1 MSLSLHLLFT
11 VCLHLKTLKYSL
23 TIQFQAPSWNFT
35 VFFRLSW
42 VIFQGFGWPLSVDC
56 LLSSLSAL
64 NLLQFVILVVLLLI
78 SGWFD
83 PPGCLLS
90 LWYWLDS
97 SSQLSFIL
105 SHA

>member
-1 MSLSLHLLFT
+1 MSLSLHLIFSI
-11 VCLHLKTLKYSL
+11 CLHLKTLNVL
-23 TIQFQAPSWNFT
+23 NDLIPDFFLEFT

-42 VIFQGFGWPLSVDC
+42 VIFQGFGWLLSVAC

-64 NLLQFVILVVLLLI
+64 NLLQFVTLVVLLLI

-83 PPGCLLS
+83 LSGCLLS

-97 SSQLSFIL
+97 SSQLSSIL
-105 SHA
+105 SQA